1 MVPLQSKFPIN
12 AFITP
17 RELLRRGDLIWLFW
31 RSYLRLDG
39 HTQPRNLIGTKRVI
53 SWPRNLIGP
62 SVGRRW
68 PVSVL
73 NKVVSPAPLGL
84 RTG

>member
-39 HTQPRNLIGTKRVI
+39 HTQPRNLIRHEACDLLAAQLDR
-53 SWPRNLIGP
+53 PF
-62 SVGRRW
+62 RRTA
-68 PVSVL
+68 L
-73 NKVVSPAPLGL
+73 AGERLE
-84 RTG
+84 